1 MWMRSLPLIQKVFQA
16 AIHNNLQRQSL
27 LLNLRPMIQ
36 KIRSLIN
43 YVDNEYNYNNINDP
57 FLIISLIRLI
67 FNTLSVC
74 KTEKVEIDQIIHKDI
89 EKMIVHIIA

>member
-1 MWMRSLPLIQKVFQA
+1 
-16 AIHNNLQRQSL
+16 
-27 LLNLRPMIQ
+27 MIQ